1 MIGVAR
7 REVLEESDT
16 MENPRGILRPGAV
29 GELFSLDRPLPPPD
43 LSGVIDHHWIVRW
56 DLRGRPSHRSEVITH
71 PAVHVVFE
79 PTGAFVYGVRRRR
92 DTRIIAGA
100 GWAVG
105 TKFLP
110 GGFTGLAG
118 RPLADLTDSVLP
130 LGDVFGP
137 AGLALEA
144 AAAQQDDPAAKLA
157 LLNDHLRSRCLT
169 AEPDVTLVRE
179 VVAAMRTATP
189 GTTVDDLAAAHHVST
204 RTLQR
209 LFRRHVGVG
218 PKWVLQRYRLHEALE
233 QLEDRAGADWTRLAL
248 DLGYF
253 DHAHFI
259 RDFRAVTGR
268 TPATYER
275 EARSVRRQADA
286 IPEAG

>member
-1 MIGVAR
+1 
-7 REVLEESDT
+7 LEESDD
-16 MENPRGILRPGAV
+16 MDRPRGILRPAAV
-29 GELFSLDRPLPPPD
+29 GRVFTLERPAPPPD
-43 LSGVIDHHWIVRW
+43 LAAIIDHHWIVGW
-56 DLRGRPSHRSEVITH
+56 DLRGRDPYRSEVLTH

-79 PTGAFVYGVRRRR
+79 PHGAAVHGVRRRC
-92 DTRIIAGA
+92 DVRILAGE

-110 GGFTGLAG
+110 GGLAG
-118 RPLADLTDSVLP
+118 LVDRPIGALTDTVLP

-137 AGLALEA
+137 GGAQLARAAEPVDAAG
-144 AAAQQDDPAAKLA
+144 KLA
-157 LLNDHLRSRCLT
+157 LLHAFLRART
-169 AEPDVTLVRE
+169 GPPDPEAVLVRE
-179 VVAAMRTATP
+179 VIAAMRAAVP
-189 GTTVDDLAAAHHVST
+189 GTRVEEIAAGHHVST

-233 QLEDRAGADWTRLAL
+233 QLDLRAGVDWTRLAL

-259 RDFRAVTGR
+259 RDFRAVAGR
-268 TPATYER
+268 SPARYQA
-275 EARSVRRQADA
+275 EALALQAQA
-286 IPEAG
+286 AGAAA